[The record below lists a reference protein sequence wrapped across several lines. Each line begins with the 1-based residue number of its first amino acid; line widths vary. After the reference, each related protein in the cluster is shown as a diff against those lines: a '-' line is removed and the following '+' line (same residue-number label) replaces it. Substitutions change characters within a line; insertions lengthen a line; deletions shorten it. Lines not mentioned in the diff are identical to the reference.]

1 MQPPSTSRGEEIPRP
16 CHIRPWDSVCQS
28 TPRSSLFAGEL
39 WQCAGLQFGHEFS
52 AAQTA
57 MPCSLPSKSHPGLLL
72 FRSIFLC
79 FLENLMSCFGCSAIQ
94 KLVCSLVTTDVRLTS
109 IRCTS
114 VLLWVQFMSAPAM
127 TAAMQCTP
135 VVAVVHSGGRCG
147 IAQWLASSLVMQL
160 GDVPGAVS

>member
-1 MQPPSTSRGEEIPRP
+1 
-16 CHIRPWDSVCQS
+16 
-28 TPRSSLFAGEL
+28 
-39 WQCAGLQFGHEFS
+39 
-52 AAQTA
+52 
-57 MPCSLPSKSHPGLLL
+57 
-72 FRSIFLC
+72 
-79 FLENLMSCFGCSAIQ
+79 MSCFGCSAIQ

-147 IAQWLASSLVMQL
+147 IAQWLAR
-160 GDVPGAVS
+160 

>member
-1 MQPPSTSRGEEIPRP
+1 MPRTPLRGPRCTDRATDSAPPRRLGDGSLLDHVGSRNCCSSVLWARRRTEGVGANVPHLSCSPPS
-16 CHIRPWDSVCQS
+16 
-28 TPRSSLFAGEL
+28 SS
-39 WQCAGLQFGHEFS
+39 
-52 AAQTA
+52 
-57 MPCSLPSKSHPGLLL
+57 
-72 FRSIFLC
+72 
-79 FLENLMSCFGCSAIQ
+79 NSAIQ